1 MDGEMTPCVTPHNS
15 VTQLSITS
23 EKPFPNVPTGVKGEL
38 RRGFSIRREA
48 AGGRHLLRVVYSTLC
63 GAAGEVLVKSVLT

>member
-15 VTQLSITS
+15 VTQLSITP

-38 RRGFSIRREA
+38 RSGFSIRREA
-48 AGGRHLLRVVYSTLC
+48 AGGRHL
-63 GAAGEVLVKSVLT
+63 

>member
-15 VTQLSITS
+15 VTQLPITS

-48 AGGRHLLRVVYSTLC
+48 AAVTMKLSKSGAKIRHHFTFGDLQ
-63 GAAGEVLVKSVLT
+63 